1 MPVWSINDKDVQAKV
16 DRVTRDVLCT
26 HSMGWLLEGWEKRR
40 KIYQGEEEGER
51 EGNIYTEYYFSP
63 YLTSCIFH
71 QGLLVGYISC
81 VGLSFLDRTVHNLP

>member
-51 EGNIYTEYYFSP
+51 EGNIYT
-63 YLTSCIFH
+63 
-71 QGLLVGYISC
+71 
-81 VGLSFLDRTVHNLP
+81 